1 MTRENRGML
10 RAALVT
16 VCSFTLFATG
26 YLSLSLAILRPPRAN
41 YPELFMMATVFA
53 AQSVITLLA
62 VTGIISAG
70 WIRWVV
76 IAGGVAIIWAGASW
90 ARATLAS
97 DHFEGYALVLGA
109 MLVVQ
114 GALTLGVFLRQRPVG
129 LLTAPQR

>member
-41 YPELFMMATVFA
+41 YPEWFRMATLFA
-53 AQSVITLLA
+53 AQSVLTLLA
-62 VTGIISAG
+62 VTGVISAG

-76 IAGGVAIIWAGASW
+76 LAGSVAIIWVGASW
-90 ARATLAS
+90 ALATLAS
-97 DHFEGYALVLGA
+97 DHFEGYAIVLGS
-109 MLVVQ
+109 MLVAQ
-114 GALTLGVFLRQRPVG
+114 GALTLAVVLRPRPVG
-129 LLTAPQR
+129 CLTAPQR